1 MTPYIFSLI
10 AFGLLVLLTAWMPM
24 LLREAPLSLPI
35 VCVGIGAAAFAL
47 PHDWG
52 GLVRPDDHLTL
63 VEHVTEL
70 LVIISL
76 MGAGLRLDR
85 PVGWRSWRV
94 TWRLLGVAM
103 PLGILCFALLGEA
116 LLEVGWAAALL
127 LAAVLAPTDPVL
139 ASDVQV
145 GPPNSGEEAESRFAL
160 TSEAGLNDALAF
172 PFVYAALGLALA
184 AEAGEPWFGR
194 WLLVDLIWRLV
205 AGLAVGVA
213 VGRALAWLLFRI
225 PKGAELSRSGDGFVA
240 LGITLVAYGL
250 AELAHGYGFLAVF
263 VAALAVRAAE
273 RDHEY
278 HSRLHDFAE
287 QLERLFMM
295 ALLVGFGGALTGGGL
310 LVGLTWGGVAFAFAA
325 VFVVRPLTVWLGTAG
340 LGLPV
345 PERAVIAF
353 YGIRGVGSVYYLAFA
368 LGHGL
373 FPAPGELW
381 ATLGFTV
388 LLSVLLHG
396 ITVTPAMRALE
407 RQREP
412 ERRGDG
418 LTG

>member
-1 MTPYIFSLI
+1 VTPYILGLI
-10 AFGLLVLLTAWMPM
+10 AFGALVLLTAWMPM

-52 GLVRPDDHLTL
+52 GLLRPDDHLTL

-76 MGAGLRLDR
+76 MGAGLKLDR
-85 PVGWRSWRV
+85 PLGWRAWRV

-103 PLGILCFALLGEA
+103 PLGILAFAVLAEA
-116 LLEVGWAAALL
+116 LLDVGWAAALL
-127 LAAVLAPTDPVL
+127 LAAALAPTDPVL

-145 GPPNSGEEAESRFAL
+145 GPPNSGEERESRFAL

-172 PFVYAALGLALA
+172 PFVYAALGLAAA
-184 AEAGEPWFGR
+184 AEAGESWFAR
-194 WLLVDLIWRLV
+194 WLLVELIWKLA
-205 AGLAVGVA
+205 AGLAVGLA

-225 PKGAELSRSGDGFVA
+225 PARAKLSRSGDGFVA
-240 LGITLVAYGL
+240 LGITLIVYGL

-273 RDHEY
+273 RSHEY

-310 LVGLTWGGVAFAFAA
+310 LVGLTWGGVAFAAAA
-325 VFVVRPLTVWLGTAG
+325 VFVVRPLTAWLGLAG
-340 LGLPV
+340 TRLPAD
-345 PERAVIAF
+345 ERAVIAF
-353 YGIRGVGSVYYLAFA
+353 YGIRGVGSVYYLAFG
-368 LGHGL
+368 LGYGL

-396 ITVTPAMRALE
+396 VTVTPAMRALD
-407 RQREP
+407 RRREP
-412 ERRGDG
+412 KRGNG
-418 LTG
+418 GFAP